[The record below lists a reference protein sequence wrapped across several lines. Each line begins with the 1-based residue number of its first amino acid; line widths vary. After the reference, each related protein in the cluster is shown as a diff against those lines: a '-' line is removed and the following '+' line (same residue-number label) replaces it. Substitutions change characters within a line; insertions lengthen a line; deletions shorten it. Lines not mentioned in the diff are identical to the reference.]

1 MERENNMNS
10 NFMNIVAKA
19 AENKSLFDSSV
30 ESIKNALDASVKV
43 NQTIPQQ
50 MIPKAQPTTGWL
62 RGALSYPWAIVCLV
76 IPAVLDMAL

>member
-1 MERENNMNS
+1 MNS

-30 ESIKNALDASVKV
+30 ESIKEALDTSIKV
-43 NQTIPQQ
+43 STRAVPQTP
-50 MIPKAQPTTGWL
+50 PKAQPSTGWL

>member
-1 MERENNMNS
+1 MNS

-30 ESIKNALDASVKV
+30 ESIKVALDDSVKV
-43 NQTIPQQ
+43 PPRSVSLTP
-50 MIPKAQPTTGWL
+50 PKTRFTTGWL

-76 IPAVLDMAL
+76 IPAVLDLVV

>member
-1 MERENNMNS
+1 MNS
-10 NFMNIVAKA
+10 NFMNMVAKA

-43 NQTIPQQ
+43 NQTIPQH
-50 MIPKAQPTTGWL
+50 MTPKAQPTTGWL

>member
-30 ESIKNALDASVKV
+30 ENIKVALDDSIKVSTQAVPHM
-43 NQTIPQQ
+43 T
-50 MIPKAQPTTGWL
+50 PKPESTGWL
-62 RGALSYPWAIVCLV
+62 PGALSFPWALFCLV
-76 IPAVLDMAL
+76 IPAILDVVV